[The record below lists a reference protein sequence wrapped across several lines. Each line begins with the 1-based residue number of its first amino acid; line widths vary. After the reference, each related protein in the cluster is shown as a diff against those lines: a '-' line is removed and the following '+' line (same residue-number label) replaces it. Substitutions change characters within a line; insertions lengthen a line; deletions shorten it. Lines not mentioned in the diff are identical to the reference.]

1 MTYPN
6 AKHTIRVERWG
17 AVWRQDRSSPR
28 RRDGGTFQVVSAQ
41 IATGPDLPEALHYMG
56 DGVFAT
62 SGKTISHRNLFRP
75 RML

>member
-1 MTYPN
+1 
-6 AKHTIRVERWG
+6 
-17 AVWRQDRSSPR
+17 
-28 RRDGGTFQVVSAQ
+28 VVSAQ

-75 RML
+75 RMP